1 MSNEGSKFTKE
12 MSRRT
17 VLQAAAAV
25 GAVPALMMATR
36 ARQRENVASG
46 RRLPKLAARIGQ
58 LRQLQ
63 AVHCAVELQIRRWRR
78 LGQRLVQD
86 LGKGLTP

>member
-25 GAVPALMMATR
+25 GAVPALMMAMR
-36 ARQRENVASG
+36 PQRENVASG

-63 AVHCAVELQIRRWRR
+63 AVHCAVELQIRRRRR